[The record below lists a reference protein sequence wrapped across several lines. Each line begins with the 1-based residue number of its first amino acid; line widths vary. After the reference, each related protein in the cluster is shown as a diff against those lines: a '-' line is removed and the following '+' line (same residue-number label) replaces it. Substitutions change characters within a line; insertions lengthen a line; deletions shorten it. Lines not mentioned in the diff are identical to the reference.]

1 MSKHE
6 ILLTVIFCVTV
17 FTGYLCYNS
26 WNKRV
31 VEIKRQETLQQS
43 FELLAKANEL
53 YIRSNTLL
61 AKIAEALEV
70 RAESVRDKANED

>member
-1 MSKHE
+1 
-6 ILLTVIFCVTV
+6 
-17 FTGYLCYNS
+17 
-26 WNKRV
+26 V